1 MGGKNPWPIATLWMA
16 MYYREIND
24 IKKEKECIDFVVKSS
39 NEYGFLGEQVDNET
53 MSPSWVNGLAWS
65 HAMFI
70 LLAK

>member
-1 MGGKNPWPIATLWMA
+1 MA
-16 MYYREIND
+16 NCNTMDGND

-39 NEYGFLGEQVDNET
+39 NEYGFLGEQVDNAT